1 MLQVIYYAVDGNTRT
16 AAETVA
22 KKLGTAA
29 RDIKSVETLDENS
42 IIFLG
47 PGCRGSVHWLD
58 TSSFLWIETGDKEEE
73 KPSSLTRRQLA
84 GVSSAQ

>member
-1 MLQVIYYAVDGNTRT
+1 MCEVVYYAVDGNTRT
-16 AAETVA
+16 AAEAVA

-29 RDIKSVETLDENS
+29 RDIKSMETLDEDS

-58 TSSFLWIETGDKEEE
+58 TSSFLWIETSGKEEE
-73 KPSSLTRRQLA
+73 KPSSLPRRRLTE
-84 GVSSAQ
+84 VNSAQ